1 MKNKYSLKN
10 NSRYFKRRQR
20 VCGFVQQ
27 TSLIQKKILPV
38 TSCCPARPTGTI
50 PRLFIAVAQAVGS
63 VTDMFSC
70 VVSIAIL
77 PKPSAAAGEETCQCD
92 SIFNKV
98 FNENEISQALFCFLI
113 MVHLS
118 EISDNTAWQIIKIL
132 ETFNRHG
139 MKHEWFK
146 LLI

>member
-1 MKNKYSLKN
+1 M
-10 NSRYFKRRQR
+10 
-20 VCGFVQQ
+20 QQ
-27 TSLIQKKILPV
+27 TSLIEKKILPV

-77 PKPSAAAGEETCQCD
+77 PKPSAAAGEEMHQRD
-92 SIFNKV
+92 SIFNKA
-98 FNENEISQALFCFLI
+98 FDENEISQPLFCFLI

-118 EISDNTAWQIIKIL
+118 KVLDNTAWHSIANHKDIRIIQQAEK
-132 ETFNRHG
+132 EA
-139 MKHEWFK
+139 
-146 LLI
+146 